1 MEPSTLATVL
11 ILTSAALHAVW
22 NAMVKRSPDKMATM
36 VFISGWGG
44 LLYLPL
50 IPLAPL
56 PDASMMA
63 FIAASTA
70 IHLVYQLSLTR
81 ALDVGELTFVYPIA
95 RGLGPLLVAVFSLFF
110 LPGDFEP
117 LEFVAVLVLVS
128 GIFLTTRNKTG
139 NRAGLGAAILTGC
152 MIASYTLIDGTA
164 VKAAENPL
172 TYVIWSGIAFAPIL
186 MTYTSLRHGRRYLWQ
201 CLGAWRHGLPAS
213 LMANTGYAIA
223 LYALSLGTIGDIAAL
238 RETSILFATLIG
250 ALWLKEKVTSL
261 KVLAV
266 SLIALGAVGLKL
278 I

>member
-1 MEPSTLATVL
+1 MEPNTLATVL
-11 ILTSAALHAVW
+11 ILISAALHAVW
-22 NAMVKRSPDKMATM
+22 NAMVKRSPDKMAAM

-44 LLYLPL
+44 FLYLPL

-56 PDASMMA
+56 PDSGMMA

-70 IHLVYQLSLTR
+70 VHLIYQLSLTR

-110 LPGDFEP
+110 LPGDFEAF
-117 LEFVAVLVLVS
+117 EFVAVLVLVS
-128 GIFLTTRNKTG
+128 GIFLTTRNKSG
-139 NRAGLGAAILTGC
+139 NRAGLGAALLTGC
-152 MIASYTLIDGTA
+152 MIATYTLIDGTA
-164 VKAAENPL
+164 VRAAQIPL
-172 TYVIWSGIAFAPIL
+172 TYVIWSGIAFAPVL
-186 MTYTSLRHGRRYLWQ
+186 LSYTALRHGPAYLFQ

-213 LMANTGYAIA
+213 LMANTGYGIA
-223 LYALSLGTIGDIAAL
+223 LYALSMGTIGEIAAL

-250 ALWLKEKVTSL
+250 ALWLKETVSGQKVI
-261 KVLAV
+261 AV

>member
-56 PDASMMA
+56 PDAGMMV
-63 FIAASTA
+63 FIAASA
-70 IHLVYQLSLTR
+70 AVHLVYQLSLTR

-95 RGLGPLLVAVFSLFF
+95 RGLGPLLVAIFSLFF
-110 LPGDFEP
+110 LPDDFEP
-117 LEFVAVLVLVS
+117 LEFAAVLVLVS
-128 GIFLTTRNKTG
+128 GIFLTTRNKSG
-139 NRAGLGAAILTGC
+139 NRAGFGAALLTGS

-164 VKAAENPL
+164 VKAAETPL

-186 MTYTSLRHGRRYLWQ
+186 MTYTSLRHGPRYLWQ

-213 LMANTGYAIA
+213 LMANSGYAIA
-223 LYALSLGTIGDIAAL
+223 LYALSLGTIGEIAAL

-250 ALWLKEKVTSL
+250 TLWLKEKITSQKL
-261 KVLAV
+261 IAV
-266 SLIALGAVGLKL
+266 GLIALGAIGLKL